1 MHTTCRWKCW
11 PPCRL
16 HPCRD
21 HQAGFRVIC
30 KGLRLDLQE
39 GLQVHQED
47 PQHLRQGLL
56 QQQDHQD
63 LHQLLHQEHQEDPAD
78 HRRDHRGD
86 HQGDHQE
93 EATQFRAVQHSAA
106 RPLLASSRLRRLS
119 QTDTVESILSRPLL
133 VQWWDGDPQPRITKA
148 DTSARPQW
156 TNGAMIAPAGGLL
169 LALILTLYK
178 MSNTVDRGILRQYS
192 TSLTRQ
198 RQVSRVFCKRTV

>member
-86 HQGDHQE
+86 HPGGPPGGGNPVPGCPAQCGQTF
-93 EATQFRAVQHSAA
+93 ACVVSTPT
-106 RPLLASSRLRRLS
+106 PLSNRHCR
-119 QTDTVESILSRPLL
+119 INL
-133 VQWWDGDPQPRITKA
+133 VAPVA
-148 DTSARPQW
+148 C
-156 TNGAMIAPAGGLL
+156 AMVGW
-169 LALILTLYK
+169 
-178 MSNTVDRGILRQYS
+178 
-192 TSLTRQ
+192 
-198 RQVSRVFCKRTV
+198 